1 MKDEKWI
8 DNTKFGFKPMVS
20 TYYPSFDELSASI
33 GANSSVPADES
44 KNKK

>member
-8 DNTKFGFKPMVS
+8 DNTKFGFKPVVS
-20 TYYPSFDELSASI
+20 TYRSFDEMLASI
-33 GANSSVPADES
+33 GKPDES